1 MIESDLILL
10 LSIVETQKQDQ
21 PMLMSLEYI
30 DSLYYYFLV
39 VLSGYAIKFRM
50 CYTIPNRECKIL
62 AMLLMTI

>member
-1 MIESDLILL
+1 
-10 LSIVETQKQDQ
+10 
-21 PMLMSLEYI
+21 MLMSLEYI